1 MTAPSV
7 RIAARHEHLTR
18 AARSAG
24 EAFACP
30 VQDDAGHGS
39 PTVHRL
45 MWIVAG
51 LILVAAFFTA
61 L

>member
-1 MTAPSV
+1 MASSA
-7 RIAARHEHLTR
+7 RITARHEHLTR

-30 VQDDAGHGS
+30 MQDDSENSS
-39 PTVHRL
+39 PLAHRL
-45 MWIVAG
+45 MWIAAG
-51 LILVAAFFTA
+51 LIVAAAFFTA